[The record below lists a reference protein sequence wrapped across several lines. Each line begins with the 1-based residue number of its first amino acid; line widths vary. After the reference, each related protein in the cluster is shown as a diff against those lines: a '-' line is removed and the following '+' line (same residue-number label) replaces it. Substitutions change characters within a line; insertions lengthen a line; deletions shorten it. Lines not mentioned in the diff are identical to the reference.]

1 MPRKTREEYLHSK
14 ERPLSIEEIRGNP
27 EQAGLIRLTLMM
39 EIMKLYNENQNLE
52 RKLAKMNEIIS
63 AQIGHLDPDEQ

>member
-1 MPRKTREEYLHSK
+1 MASKTKKECLHSN
-14 ERPLSIEEIRGNP
+14 ERPISIEEIRANP

-39 EIMKLYNENQNLE
+39 EIIKLYNENQELE

-63 AQIGHLDPDEQ
+63 AQIGHLDPDER